1 MNASQL
7 LAWLVC
13 LFLAFGAAVLSVHNS
28 FRLIK
33 LERRYEK
40 ELMRVAD
47 EQTAALKD
55 VRDVLRQMNAEPG
68 GE

>member
-28 FRLIK
+28 FK
-33 LERRYEK
+33 LAALENQFERTERVATEQTVVLK
-40 ELMRVAD
+40 EL
-47 EQTAALKD
+47 
-55 VRDVLRQMNAEPG
+55 RDLLQHMS
-68 GE
+68 GESGDQ